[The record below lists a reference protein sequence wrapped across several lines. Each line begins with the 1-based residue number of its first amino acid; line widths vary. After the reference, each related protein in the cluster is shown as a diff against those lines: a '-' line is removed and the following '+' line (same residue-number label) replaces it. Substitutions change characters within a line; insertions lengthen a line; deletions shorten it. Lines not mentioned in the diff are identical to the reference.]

1 MGVSLFVWYLKTS
14 GPVFAIVG
22 VGVSFW
28 LFTATL
34 FEWMDRV
41 KLFSKDYSSIFKR
54 IRSQP
59 RSANGMSIAHLGM
72 SFIILGVV
80 GSSAWKEEVIGFA
93 EKGSQLEVAGF
104 LVTFGG
110 VSLHPGPNYNS
121 EKATVKV
128 EKDGKFLENLYPE
141 RRSYLATG
149 TSTTESAIRQSLA
162 GDLYVTISEPA
173 NNKFKGKWV
182 LRLIY
187 EPLVN
192 FIWLGASF
200 LALGGI
206 ISITDKR
213 YKVGRTFKYRRTK
226 PANKVVRLDNF

>member
-1 MGVSLFVWYLKTS
+1 
-14 GPVFAIVG
+14 

-28 LFTATL
+28 LFTSTF

-41 KLFSKDYSSIFKR
+41 RLFNKNYFNIFKR
-54 IRSQP
+54 IKSQP
-59 RSANGMSIAHLGM
+59 RSANGMTIAHLGM

-80 GSSAWKEEVIGFA
+80 GSSAWKEEVISFV
-93 EKGSQLEVAGF
+93 EKGSQLKVAGF
-104 LVTFGG
+104 LVTFEG
-110 VSLHPGPNYNS
+110 VSIHQGPNYNS
-121 EKATVKV
+121 EKATLKV
-128 EKDGKFLENLYPE
+128 EKEGKFLENLYPE
-141 RRSYLATG
+141 RRLYLATG

-206 ISITDKR
+206 ISITDRR
-213 YKVGRTFKYRRTK
+213 YKIGRTFKYRRTK
-226 PANKVVRLDNF
+226 PINKVVGLDNF